1 MYFSYKVAELSPN
14 QIRKLF
20 KGEKVKLKKGN
31 AHTLHLSESQIKKIE
46 TAHKKGMASVIQ
58 LDPHQ
63 SSQHGQGIFGDIGK
77 FFKSKAYHLNPLIKA
92 GKTVAH
98 SAVKSAS
105 KYAHNKIDDV
115 KEYER
120 PSGEGIASDVLSGL
134 AGLTSMLGGK
144 VKPRVYKQRI
154 AKKKAGKGFLGALA
168 KAGVKALAPIVI
180 DKGSEFVKNKIAGAG
195 MKKKAGRP
203 KGTTKKAPAKRVG
216 RPRKGSALMPAGY

>member
-46 TAHKKGMASVIQ
+46 TAHKKGMSSVVQ

-63 SSQHGQGIFGDIGK
+63 SSQHGSGVFGDIGK
-77 FFKSKAYHLNPLIKA
+77 FFKSKAYHINPLIKA

-105 KYAHNKIDDV
+105 RYAHNKIDDV

-120 PSGEGIASDVLSGL
+120 PEGAGIASDVLSGL

-144 VKPRVYKQRI
+144 VVKPRVLKQRV
-154 AKKKAGKGFLGALA
+154 AKKRAGKGFLGALA
-168 KAGVKALAPIVI
+168 KAGAKALAPIVI
-180 DKGSEFVKNKIAGAG
+180 DKGSELLKSKIAGAG
-195 MKKKAGRP
+195 VRKAGRP

-216 RPRKGSALMPAGY
+216 RPRKGSALYPAGF